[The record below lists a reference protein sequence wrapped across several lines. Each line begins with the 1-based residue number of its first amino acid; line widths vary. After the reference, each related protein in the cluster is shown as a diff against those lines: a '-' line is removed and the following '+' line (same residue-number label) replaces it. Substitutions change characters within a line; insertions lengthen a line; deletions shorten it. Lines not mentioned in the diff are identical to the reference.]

1 VLNNVERSESSPPA
15 TPVGPIDR
23 LIAPLERF
31 LHVEAAGG
39 IVLLACTTAA
49 LLIANSPLG
58 DAYHAWWQTEIGV
71 HIGTFELR
79 NSLEHWVNDG
89 LMTLF
94 FFVVG
99 LEVKRELVLGD
110 LRDPRA
116 AALPIAA
123 AVGGMVGP
131 AVIYLMLVGDA
142 PAARGWGI
150 PMATD
155 IAFVVGCMA
164 VLGKRVPRGL
174 RVMLLSLAI
183 ADDIGAIL
191 VIAFVYS
198 AGIAWPALL
207 LGLFGIAVVVL
218 LQHTGARSFG
228 VYTAVGVA
236 VWVAFVKSGVHAT
249 IAGVILG
256 LLTPARP
263 YLSQGTFAK
272 LLEHARELLRGDGWS
287 GSDAAAGARA
297 LQSASRQ
304 SVSPLEYLEHRLHPW
319 VSFAIMPVF
328 ALANAGVHFSASE
341 LTDRVTIAV
350 AIGLFAG
357 KPIGV
362 VLSSWLAVASGAAR
376 LPEGAGWVSL
386 TGGGF
391 LCGIGFTMALF
402 IANLALAGPALAAA
416 KVGILIA
423 SALAAGAGMLILFG
437 SVKSR

>member
-1 VLNNVERSESSPPA
+1 MERPERSLLA
-15 TPVGPIDR
+15 TPVRPLDR
-23 LIAPLERF
+23 VIAPLERF

-39 IVLLACTTAA
+39 IVLLACTIAA

-58 DAYHAWWQTEIGV
+58 DAYHAWWQTEVGV

-123 AVGGMVGP
+123 ALGGMVGP
-131 AVIYLMLVGDA
+131 AAIYLLLIGDA

-164 VLGKRVPRGL
+164 VLGKRIPRGL

-191 VIAFVYS
+191 VIALVYS
-198 AGIAWPALL
+198 TGIAWGALL
-207 LGLFGIAVVVL
+207 LGFLGIALMVL
-218 LQHTGARSFG
+218 LENLGVRSFG
-228 VYTAVGVA
+228 VYTAVGVV

-263 YLSQGTFAK
+263 YLNESSFAK
-272 LLEHARELLRGDGWS
+272 LVEHVRELLRGGGWS

-304 SVSPLEYLEHRLHPW
+304 AVSPLEYLEHRLHPW

-328 ALANAGVHFSASE
+328 ALANAAVHFSASE

-350 AIGLFAG
+350 AIALVAG
-357 KPIGV
+357 KAIGV
-362 VLSSWLAVASGAAR
+362 VLSSWLAVRSGAAR
-376 LPEGAGWVSL
+376 LPEGTGWVTL
-386 TGGGF
+386 AGGGF

-402 IANLALAGPALAAA
+402 IANLALAGSTLAAA

-423 SALAAGAGMLILFG
+423 SALAAGAGMLIIFARPA
-437 SVKSR
+437 VR

>member
-1 VLNNVERSESSPPA
+1 MDRSEHSPLA
-15 TPVGPIDR
+15 TPVEPIDR
-23 LIAPLERF
+23 LVAPFERF

-39 IVLLACTTAA
+39 IVLLACTVAA
-49 LLIANSPLG
+49 LLVANSPLG
-58 DAYHAWWQTEIGV
+58 DAYHHWWQTELRVQIGS
-71 HIGTFELR
+71 FELR

-123 AVGGMVGP
+123 ALGGMVVP
-131 AVIYLMLVGDA
+131 AALYFILIDDA
-142 PAARGWGI
+142 AAARGWGI

-191 VIAFVYS
+191 VIALVYT
-198 AGIAWPALL
+198 AGIAWLPLL
-207 LGLFGIAVVVL
+207 LGLCGIAVMVL
-218 LQHTGARSFG
+218 LENLGVRSFG
-228 VYTAVGVA
+228 VYTVVGLA

-249 IAGVILG
+249 IAGVLLG

-263 YLSQGTFAK
+263 YASAYTLATR
-272 LLEHARELLRGDGWS
+272 LEHHSESLRRGGGS
-287 GSDAAAGARA
+287 GGVAASRARA
-297 LQSASRQ
+297 LQSASRE

-319 VSFAIMPVF
+319 VSFVIMPVF
-328 ALANAGVHFSASE
+328 ALANAAVHFRASG

-350 AIGLFAG
+350 VIGLFVG
-357 KPIGV
+357 KPVGV
-362 VLSSWLAVASGAAR
+362 LLSSWLAVTTGAAR
-376 LPEGAGWVSL
+376 LPDGAGWMSVA
-386 TGGGF
+386 GGGF

-402 IANLALAGPALAAA
+402 VANLALAGPPLAAA
-416 KVGILIA
+416 KVGTLIA
-423 SALAAGAGMLILFG
+423 SALAAGAGMLILLVG
-437 SVKSR
+437 AKGR